1 MIINSTGTEFK
12 QASYLLDSGIALRF
26 KIFHIGNAA
35 YVAKNC

>member
-1 MIINSTGTEFK
+1 MIINLTGTEFK
-12 QASYLLDSGIALRF
+12 QAYLLDSGIALRF